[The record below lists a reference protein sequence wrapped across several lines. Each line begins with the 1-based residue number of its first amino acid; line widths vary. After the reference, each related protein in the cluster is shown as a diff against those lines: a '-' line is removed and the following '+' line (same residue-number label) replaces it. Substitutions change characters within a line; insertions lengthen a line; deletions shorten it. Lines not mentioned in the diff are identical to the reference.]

1 MRAEPEFDEFV
12 RERYP
17 QLLRY
22 AVMLT
27 GRQWDAEEVVQEAL
41 LRCLK
46 RWRRVPADN
55 AVAYVR
61 KAIYHEFLR
70 AAKKAAPVAPE
81 EIAEQLD
88 MTDIAGAVVSRDH
101 VLVVLQKLPP
111 RQRAAVV
118 ARFVLDL
125 SEAQAAVELGCAV
138 GTVKSL
144 TSRGL
149 ARMKEIWELEQ
160 TAAAG
165 SPDFSG
171 FSGRRRR

>member
-46 RWRRVPADN
+46 RWRRVPAEN

-70 AAKKAAPVAPE
+70 AAKKATPVAPE

-88 MTDIAGAVVSRDH
+88 LTDVAGSVASRDH
-101 VLVVLQKLPP
+101 VLLVLQKLPP

-125 SEAQAAVELGCAV
+125 SEAQAAVELGCTV

-144 TSRGL
+144 TSRGV
-149 ARMKEIWELEQ
+149 ARMKELW
-160 TAAAG
+160 AADEAVVG
-165 SPDFSG
+165 GWPGVDRE
-171 FSGRRRR
+171 SGRRGT

>member
-1 MRAEPEFDEFV
+1 MRAEPDFDAFV
-12 RERYP
+12 RERYD

-27 GRQWDAEEVVQEAL
+27 GRRWDAEEVVQEAL
-41 LRCLK
+41 LRCLR

-55 AVAYVR
+55 AVAYAR

-70 AAKKAAPVAPE
+70 SAKRRAQETPE
-81 EIAEQLD
+81 EVIDQLD
-88 MTDIAGAVVSRDH
+88 LTDVAGAVVSREH
-101 VLVVLQKLPP
+101 VLVVLQHLPP

-125 SEAQAAVELGCAV
+125 SEAQTAAEMGCTV

-144 TSRGL
+144 TSRGV
-149 ARMKEIWELEQ
+149 ARIRQEW
-160 TAAAG
+160 AANQAAV
-165 SPDFSG
+165 SP
-171 FSGRRRR
+171 GRTTT

>member
-46 RWRRVPADN
+46 RWRRVQADN

-61 KAIYHEFLR
+61 KAIYNEFLR

-118 ARFVLDL
+118 ARVVLDL

-149 ARMKEIWELEQ
+149 ARMREIWELEQ
-160 TAAAG
+160 GAAG
-165 SPDFSG
+165 SSDLSDY
-171 FSGRRRR
+171 SGRRRGR

>member
-1 MRAEPEFDEFV
+1 MRAEPEFDAFV

-27 GRQWDAEEVVQEAL
+27 GRRWDAEEVVQEAL

-46 RWRRVPADN
+46 RWRSVPADN
-55 AVAYVR
+55 AVAYAR
-61 KAIYHEFLR
+61 RAIYNEFLR
-70 AAKKAAPVAPE
+70 QAKKATPVAPE
-81 EIAEQLD
+81 ELVDQLD
-88 MTDIAGAVVSRDH
+88 LTDVAASVASRDH
-101 VLVVLQKLPP
+101 VLLVLQELPP

-125 SEAQAAVELGCAV
+125 SEAQAAEELGCAV

-144 TSRGL
+144 TSRGV
-149 ARMKEIWELEQ
+149 ARMKELWSADEAVAE
-160 TAAAG
+160 
-165 SPDFSG
+165 P
-171 FSGRRRR
+171 SGRSRP

>member
-1 MRAEPEFDEFV
+1 VRAEPEFDAFV

-27 GRQWDAEEVVQEAL
+27 GRRWDAEEVVQEAL

-46 RWRRVPADN
+46 RWRSVPADN

-61 KAIYHEFLR
+61 RAIYNEFLR
-70 AAKKAAPVAPE
+70 AAKKATPVAPE
-81 EIAEQLD
+81 ELLDQLD
-88 MTDIAGAVVSRDH
+88 LTDVAASVASRDH
-101 VLVVLQKLPP
+101 ILLVLQELPP

-125 SEAQAAVELGCAV
+125 SEAQTAEELGCAV

-144 TSRGL
+144 TSRGV
-149 ARMKEIWELEQ
+149 ARMKELWSADE
-160 TAAAG
+160 TAVGCRRGGAG
-165 SPDFSG
+165 HD
-171 FSGRRRR
+171 RRR

>member
-1 MRAEPEFDEFV
+1 MAVRAEPEFDEFV

-55 AVAYVR
+55 AMAYVR
-61 KAIYHEFLR
+61 KAIYNEFLR
-70 AAKKAAPVAPE
+70 AAKKATPVAPE
-81 EIAEQLD
+81 EIADQLD
-88 MTDIAGAVVSRDH
+88 LTDVAGSVASRDH
-101 VLVVLQKLPP
+101 VLLVLQELPP

-149 ARMKEIWELEQ
+149 ARMKELW
-160 TAAAG
+160 AADHAV
-165 SPDFSG
+165 P
-171 FSGRRRR
+171 GRRGT